1 MLAAVGALAACVAAK
16 TGVQA
21 AQEVT
26 TIAGSG
32 AAGIA
37 DGPAQKATFLFPYG
51 VAVAH
56 DGSIYISDRAAQRI
70 RVLTPAGQ
78 VRTVAGSGSIAP
90 PGLIV
95 PPGYH
100 DGPALQ
106 AQFAGPEGLAIGPDG
121 ALYIADA
128 YNHCVRKLANDEV
141 STVVG
146 KCDRTGVTDG
156 PAGVAMLNN
165 PESLAFDA
173 SGNLYIADDGIGLR
187 KLGTDGVLSTIRFK
201 SYTGQSAR
209 SVAVVN
215 SPEELVVV
223 GGFDGVVVYHPATG
237 TDAHFSAYTLEWPR
251 AVPNQL
257 AAIDARQFVF
267 ADPQAENIRYV
278 RLPAPPF
285 DGAVF
290 TRAIAG
296 GEAEHTS
303 DNAGFANGSRAQARF
318 YDPMGI
324 AIAGNRAIVAD
335 GGNRRIREIVL
346 PDLRVSG
353 ETGATAD
360 QNHYE
365 IALVGDAS
373 MFADTIGGD
382 SICAHIETIFNRSRR
397 FSKPVR
403 CRTIEVDSGQQASLD
418 EYIKSAAT
426 SEPLN
431 LVILDTQWRRY
442 AASPN
447 TDALRARVQ
456 GLLSVLAPL
465 RTKLALVWNYP
476 PQDVAFADAEWVQN
490 GTWDNSLPPS
500 PGLSYGRSLTM
511 EKTLRDLPI
520 LQYDLYKDLVTY
532 ELRLDAP
539 PLFTPPIG
547 ALPNPRGNAFLGDRI
562 ATGLLGA
569 GLGLNF

>member
-1 MLAAVGALAACVAAK
+1 MNRAMLAAVGALAACVAAK

-324 AIAGNRAIVAD
+324 AIAGRSWRTA
-335 GGNRRIREIVL
+335 
-346 PDLRVSG
+346 
-353 ETGATAD
+353 ETA
-360 QNHYE
+360 
-365 IALVGDAS
+365 AS
-373 MFADTIGGD
+373 AK
-382 SICAHIETIFNRSRR
+382 SCCRICASPARPAQPRT
-397 FSKPVR
+397 
-403 CRTIEVDSGQQASLD
+403 RTITRSHWSATPRCLPTR
-418 EYIKSAAT
+418 SAAIRFART
-426 SEPLN
+426 SKRSS
-431 LVILDTQWRRY
+431 TGRG
-442 AASPN
+442 ASPN
-447 TDALRARVQ
+447 RCAVARSRSTPANRPPWMSTSRAPRPA
-456 GLLSVLAPL
+456 S
-465 RTKLALVWNYP
+465 
-476 PQDVAFADAEWVQN
+476 
-490 GTWDNSLPPS
+490 PS
-500 PGLSYGRSLTM
+500 IS
-511 EKTLRDLPI
+511 
-520 LQYDLYKDLVTY
+520 
-532 ELRLDAP
+532 
-539 PLFTPPIG
+539 
-547 ALPNPRGNAFLGDRI
+547 
-562 ATGLLGA
+562 
-569 GLGLNF
+569 